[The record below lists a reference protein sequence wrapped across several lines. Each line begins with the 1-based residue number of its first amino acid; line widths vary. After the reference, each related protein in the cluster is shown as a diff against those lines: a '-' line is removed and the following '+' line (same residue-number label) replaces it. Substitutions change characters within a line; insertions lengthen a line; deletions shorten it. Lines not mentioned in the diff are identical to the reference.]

1 MNRRRVFRVL
11 VFAAAAVVALPLG
24 ALTPQRRT
32 ILFAQQP
39 LNLRAVPGLQA
50 WYDLSDPAGYLS
62 STAQFAGAGTV
73 TCTLISTAFAGSGT
87 AFGPELAAGDSVYN
101 AGGTFV
107 GKILS
112 VTNNT
117 TATLTA
123 NAAVAITAA
132 AFNVMRA
139 NSRVLPLDKSGLGHN
154 LLQATPAKQPTLIG
168 GLLVFPGTGYVQASF
183 ALAQPLMFYAVMRQN
198 TGWANGN
205 IIIDGIDG
213 THRNIVA
220 QHGSSPTIELAPTDV
235 AANGNLPLNT
245 LALVRA
251 YFSGA
256 ASFLG
261 VNRTA
266 VTTGNPGTQASN
278 GITIGAANAGGASP
292 AMSLGEL
299 AVFSALP
306 AQDAQIIN
314 AEIAKW
320 HVTP

>member
-1 MNRRRVFRVL
+1 MSYVN
-11 VFAAAAVVALPLG
+11 
-24 ALTPQRRT
+24 T
-32 ILFAQQP
+32 
-39 LNLRAVPGLQA
+39 
-50 WYDLSDPAGYLS
+50 
-62 STAQFAGAGTV
+62 TAQYAGTGTV

-220 QHGSSPTIELAPTDV
+220 QHGSSPTIELA
-235 AANGNLPLNT
+235 
-245 LALVRA
+245 LVRA